1 MGIRLLQLLATT
13 HTPEAR
19 RVVGQ
24 ASTIILIV
32 SLAGIVLLCCSVLL
46 LLRRRAH
53 AQDHPAADDAP
64 AEPTDA
70 WVESAKRMALEDGDD
85 IPREPGTA

>member
-1 MGIRLLQLLATT
+1 MALRLLQFLATT

-32 SLAGIVLLCCSVLL
+32 TLAGIVILCCSVVL

-53 AQDHPAADDAP
+53 AQDRPADDAP

-70 WVESAKRMALEDGDD
+70 WVESAKRMALEENDD